1 VVKKTIG
8 YIMIQKVFEMVV
20 IFLILFFYSHLYL
33 HFIVN
38 PNNECSIVTHLTREE
53 ISGEVY
59 TKQPFLLDATL
70 FRKDTESIDYES
82 IPLLEPF
89 VKFYPHR
96 SWIPCPMKHKW
107 IETNA
112 SCRTFYRVDK
122 GSFHVTCIHPLNKIN
137 KDLKPSKKWKKNKD
151 CIQLVLHEDSMLF
164 LPKDWCI
171 FVEALEDSKLD
182 KIQYYTP
189 LNVLANS
196 ILGIYKYLRGSI
208 YICSTK
214 EPPFIL

>member
-1 VVKKTIG
+1 
-8 YIMIQKVFEMVV
+8 MVV

-38 PNNECSIVTHLTREE
+38 PNNECSIVTHLTKED
-53 ISGEVY
+53 ISDQVY

-70 FRKDTESIDYES
+70 FRKETDTIEYES

-96 SWIPCPMKHKW
+96 KWIPCPMKHKW
-107 IETNA
+107 METND

-122 GSFHVTCIHPLNKIN
+122 GSFHVTCIHPLLKHLSLN
-137 KDLKPSKKWKKNKD
+137 KDLKPSKKWKKNKE
-151 CIQLVLHEDSMLF
+151 CIQLVLHEDSLLF
-164 LPKDWCI
+164 LPKDWYI
-171 FVEALEDSKLD
+171 FIEALEDSKLD

-189 LNVLANS
+189 LNVMANS
-196 ILGIYKYLRGSI
+196 ISKILKYIGDSI
-208 YICSTK
+208 SICSMK
-214 EPPFIL
+214 EPPSI